1 MTKSFHASKP
11 CLHVI
16 YGMAHGKKDGFYA
29 PCVWGVGESDIALT
43 HVAHADKS
51 RGALHGLKRL
61 FKAFQARHA
70 GKGKALCGGKLVA
83 SNQVLKECRGIPI
96 EI

>member
-1 MTKSFHASKP
+1 
-11 CLHVI
+11 
-16 YGMAHGKKDGFYA
+16 MAHGKKDGFHA
-29 PCVWGVGESDIALT
+29 PCAWGVGESDIALA

-51 RGALHGLKRL
+51 RGALHGLQSL

-83 SNQVLKECRGIPI
+83 SREVAEEVCGIPRAKF
-96 EI
+96 

>member
-1 MTKSFHASKP
+1 
-11 CLHVI
+11 
-16 YGMAHGKKDGFYA
+16 MAHGKENGFYA
-29 PCVWGVGESDIALT
+29 PCAWRVGECDKALA

-83 SNQVLKECRGIPI
+83 GREVAEEVCGIPRAKF
-96 EI
+96 